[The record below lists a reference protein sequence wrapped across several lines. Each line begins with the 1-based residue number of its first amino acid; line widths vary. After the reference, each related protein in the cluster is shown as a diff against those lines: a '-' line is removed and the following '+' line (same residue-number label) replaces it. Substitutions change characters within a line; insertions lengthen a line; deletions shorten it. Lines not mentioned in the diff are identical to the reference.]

1 MHLCDKVFSNA
12 AGLNIGVHSGW
23 LGSDSHSSLPLKCM
37 LDSCTLLSDGCEVFK
52 RKVISGLTANKERSA
67 EHARMSLALQMPLA
81 QIVGEDK
88 AREVARYAYDNDLTL
103 EDAYTKLAGNPA
115 PDSLEAMLFNVEVIS
130 GKEGASEFMKRLSR
144 KPAV

>member
-1 MHLCDKVFSNA
+1 MSTVWVLTNSIN
-12 AGLNIGVHSGW
+12 
-23 LGSDSHSSLPLKCM
+23 
-37 LDSCTLLSDGCEVFK
+37 LSEVPVK
-52 RKVISGLTANKERSA
+52 RDVYKR
-67 EHARMSLALQMPLA
+67 Q
-81 QIVGEDK
+81 
-88 AREVARYAYDNDLTL
+88 DLTL

>member
-1 MHLCDKVFSNA
+1 MKQ
-12 AGLNIGVHSGW
+12 
-23 LGSDSHSSLPLKCM
+23 SLLLK
-37 LDSCTLLSDGCEVFK
+37 F
-52 RKVISGLTANKERSA
+52 
-67 EHARMSLALQMPLA
+67 LQC
-81 QIVGEDK
+81 VGEDK

-103 EDAYTKLAGNPA
+103 EDAYTKLEGNPA